1 MKKQNNMI
9 YIIGAAAVAGLGYF
23 WLRNKKE
30 AAANLQILPK
40 NVKVDWQKSK
50 ESAYTRLFYSL
61 KLDLI
66 NNETASVNVKTINLN
81 VVGNNKLLGNILNT
95 SGFRVPPNSTKEI
108 IISGTINSGSI
119 INLIIDLI
127 KDGFNIAVNVKGYVQ
142 TDLGRV
148 QVDSSKQVSV

>member
-108 IISGTINSGSI
+108 IISGAINSGSI

>member
-23 WLRNKKE
+23 WLRNKKD

-40 NVKVDWQKSK
+40 NVKVDWKKSK
-50 ESAYTRLFYSL
+50 EVLYSRLFYSL

-95 SGFRVPPNSTKEI
+95 SGFIVPANSTKEV
-108 IISGTINSGSI
+108 IISGAINSGSI

-127 KDGFNIAVNVKGYVQ
+127 KDGFNIAVSVKGYVQ

-148 QVDSSKQVSV
+148 QVDSSKQVNV